1 MGQHRLDD
9 TAIWDEQLH
18 YSAKFLPV
26 RLEIY
31 FTTCSTAAENFSKDV
46 DVSLCTHIIL
56 IGQLTLDNIGYLQ
69 VPADEISQG
78 FSLLKKRRN
87 DLKLLMCLTGPNNA
101 FTTLVSLPDTISAFA
116 NDSYTY
122 LKKFGFDGID
132 IDWEFPTWS
141 GDARPSDRVKFP
153 LLLKALRQKYGK
165 ELLITLAVAGPPTIT
180 KVAYDVPSFNRYV
193 DLVQVM
199 NYDFHIFSYL
209 DPVVGFN
216 APLRKLRTEIGVI
229 GEMNSE
235 AAMKT
240 YFKMGLWRNKTVFGI
255 PTYGRG
261 YRLFNWRIN
270 KPYSLALG
278 PVNDYANFEDL
289 CILLKDQERYKYV
302 WNDRAASPYIYG
314 VDKLW
319 DSFEDVRSVKTK
331 AQYAKSL
338 EIAGVMVYHI
348 GSDDAF
354 GTCGN
359 GTYPLIRAIKE
370 EIKLLK

>member
-1 MGQHRLDD
+1 MQPGSAAFLLCLLLTPVFTEAFHL
-9 TAIWDEQLH
+9 TCYYNWDKPPL
-18 YSAKFLPV
+18 
-26 RLEIY
+26 
-31 FTTCSTAAENFSKDV
+31 KDV
-46 DVSLCTHIIL
+46 DVSLCTHVIL

-69 VPADEISQG
+69 VPSDEISRG
-78 FSLLKKRRN
+78 FSELKKRRN

-101 FTTLVSLPDTISAFA
+101 FTTLVSIPGTISTFA
-116 NDSYTY
+116 NDSYAY

-141 GDARPSDRVKFP
+141 ADARSSDRVKFP
-153 LLLKALRQKYGK
+153 LLLKALRQKFGK

-180 KVAYDVPSFNRYV
+180 KVAYDVPSFNKYV

-229 GEMNSE
+229 GEMNSVLSLISTYPIKNPYMFQE

-240 YFKMGLWRNKTVFGI
+240 YFKLGLWRNKTVFGI

-278 PVNDYANFEDL
+278 AVNDYANFEDVGF
-289 CILLKDQERYKYV
+289 C
-302 WNDRAASPYIYG
+302 
-314 VDKLW
+314 
-319 DSFEDVRSVKTK
+319 F
-331 AQYAKSL
+331 L
-338 EIAGVMVYHI
+338 EIWIISTAR
-348 GSDDAF
+348 
-354 GTCGN
+354 
-359 GTYPLIRAIKE
+359 TYNFSCANF
-370 EIKLLK
+370 